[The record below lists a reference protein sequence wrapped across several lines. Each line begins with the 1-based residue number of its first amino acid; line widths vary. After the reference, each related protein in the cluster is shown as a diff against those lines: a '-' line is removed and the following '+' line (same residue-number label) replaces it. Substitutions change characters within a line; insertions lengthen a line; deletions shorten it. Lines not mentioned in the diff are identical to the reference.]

1 MIGLVLVR
9 RATEADAEA
18 VRAVH
23 AAAFAGGGTDRLP
36 EEVTILDAL
45 VAAGDLVPALSL
57 VAVRNGEIVGHVA
70 CSEAAVDECPV
81 VALGPIGVLPP
92 HQRRG
97 VGLALVHAALG
108 AADALDVPLVGL
120 LGSPAYYG
128 RFGFVPSTSLG
139 IDPPDSAWREHFQVR
154 PLSAYDARIRGR
166 FRYAPAFRAT

>member
-92 HQRRG
+92 RSWKISVAEVMVRG
-97 VGLALVHAALG
+97 AVAGWLMIFEPCTVPTRLG
-108 AADALDVPLVGL
+108 GK
-120 LGSPAYYG
+120 
-128 RFGFVPSTSLG
+128 
-139 IDPPDSAWREHFQVR
+139 
-154 PLSAYDARIRGR
+154 
-166 FRYAPAFRAT
+166 APVSSNRCTA